1 MLQVCLAE
9 QVCSNS
15 VYAGLRTLVALGQI
29 SPEAE
34 ATAFYVKSVNDI
46 FDCLNV
52 RAYG

>member
-34 ATAFYVKSVNDI
+34 ATAFYVKSVNI